1 MKILLPAILAFL
13 LIPALHA
20 QNVRFKTYH
29 ILDGQ
34 DSLPVQ
40 GIIATNMTELRKV
53 NLADN
58 SFPIVIMPEEVVEQ
72 SIHTINSKTA
82 LLGTLQAE
90 KRLFVYRDTLHSL
103 ETRKLNDLLKIRQEM
118 FVSCE
123 TANVR
128 LNQQINA
135 MNEQMKQSLELT
147 KEYRRGRGMRAF
159 WGVAVGTGIGLGL
172 GTILGLVLAGN

>member
-1 MKILLPAILAFL
+1 MFFPAVLALLLTTGL
-13 LIPALHA
+13 CA

-40 GIIATNMTELRKV
+40 GIVASSMTDLRKV

-58 SFPIVIMPEEVVEQ
+58 SFPIVIMPEEVVDQ
-72 SIHTINSKTA
+72 SIRTINGKTM
-82 LLGTLQAE
+82 LLGELQGE

-128 LNQQINA
+128 LNQQIVA

-172 GTILGLVLAGN
+172 GTILGLVLSK